1 MTSARLF
8 ILLILGTAC
17 HSPAGA
23 QKKSV
28 ITPFFK
34 DTTRGNGLG
43 VPAGKEFDLRVP
55 AQRDSLRALLGKERQ
70 LWRANRP
77 RAYRFL
83 LRVGGFCPGARGWL
97 LMEVRG
103 PQLRA
108 WDPAGKPAPLVDWN
122 TFSIDQFFDSLEG
135 SLDRT
140 GTVLVNFDPRWHFP
154 TYVRSVALP
163 GPDAWSIVEARALR
177 PI

>member
-1 MTSARLF
+1 M
-8 ILLILGTAC
+8 
-17 HSPAGA
+17 
-23 QKKSV
+23 
-28 ITPFFK
+28 
-34 DTTRGNGLG
+34 
-43 VPAGKEFDLRVP
+43 
-55 AQRDSLRALLGKERQ
+55 
-70 LWRANRP
+70 
-77 RAYRFL
+77 
-83 LRVGGFCPGARGWL
+83 
-97 LMEVRG
+97 
-103 PQLRA
+103 
-108 WDPAGKPAPLVDWN
+108 DWN